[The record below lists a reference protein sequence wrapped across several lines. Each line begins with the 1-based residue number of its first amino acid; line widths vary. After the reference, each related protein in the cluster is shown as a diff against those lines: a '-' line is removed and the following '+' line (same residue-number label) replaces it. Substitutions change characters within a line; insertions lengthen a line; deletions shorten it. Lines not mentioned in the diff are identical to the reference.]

1 MVRLAIFPGKL
12 HRGGRATAAPDEC
25 PHSALQVRG
34 QNSAYRLT
42 PPTPGAWRLRV
53 IFLFL
58 ESYMFL
64 LIAALV
70 LIAAR
75 LPAQQPE
82 RYAIEP
88 LVSQLA
94 EGHIDWTQHA
104 LFADGDGTAPAA
116 ITDPVQQ
123 RLHGLRD
130 ARDAAFRNMRQLIGQ
145 VRLNAD
151 TQLQDAGLDRDFQ
164 ELVRVA
170 IGSQSEDQGR
180 YRIAV
185 RLLLLGDFATA
196 VLPEV
201 EPIDPRSHDLSH
213 FDDSA
218 AAPTTT
224 DSLEMTVATDSLA
237 VTAVADSLEMPI
249 TADSLTVLAA
259 TDSLAMTAVAD
270 SLAESSTTDSL
281 TTSAT
286 DDSLAADELVFFVPE
301 APYTGLLIDDRGLGL
316 QPSIAPRV
324 LTEAGHVIHGAATVA
339 RSLATG
345 YGVAG
350 YDDDIDR
357 AYQSERLGGEEANPF
372 IVRATG
378 TAGRYAGDAIID
390 NFDAVQVL
398 QADEAGDFLRQGRV
412 IFLLGP
418 EPAAFETAYF
428 DFTDADST
436 YTDSLMSEGMENEFE
451 FYGEMESSDPA
462 E

>member
-1 MVRLAIFPGKL
+1 M
-12 HRGGRATAAPDEC
+12 
-25 PHSALQVRG
+25 RG

-42 PPTPGAWRLRV
+42 PPTPGARRLRV

-58 ESYMFL
+58 ESYMFP

-94 EGHIDWTQHA
+94 EGYIDWTQHA
-104 LFADGDGTAPAA
+104 LFAYGEGTAPTAV
-116 ITDPVQQ
+116 TDPVQQ
-123 RLHGLRD
+123 RLHGLRN
-130 ARDAAFRNMRQLIGQ
+130 ARDVAFRNMRQLIGQ

-170 IGSQSEDQGR
+170 IGSQSEDQGH

-185 RLLLLGDFATA
+185 QMLLLGDFAAA
-196 VLPEV
+196 VLPQV
-201 EPIDPRSHDLSH
+201 EPIDPRSYDLSY
-213 FDDSA
+213 FDDSPT
-218 AAPTTT
+218 APTTT
-224 DSLEMTVATDSLA
+224 DSLTALA
-237 VTAVADSLEMPI
+237 PTDSLEMPA
-249 TADSLTVLAA
+249 TFDSLAVSATAESLTISAT
-259 TDSLAMTAVAD
+259 TDSLALDTPDALTAPATAD
-270 SLAESSTTDSL
+270 SF
-281 TTSAT
+281 
-286 DDSLAADELVFFVPE
+286 AADDELVFFVPE
-301 APYTGLLIDDRGLGL
+301 APYTGLLIDVRGLGL

-324 LTEAGHVIHGAATVA
+324 LSTAGHVIHGAATVD
-339 RSLATG
+339 RSLATD

-357 AYQSERLGGEEANPF
+357 AYKSERLGGKEANPF
-372 IVRATG
+372 VVRATG
-378 TAGRYAGDAIID
+378 TAGRYSGDAILD

-398 QADEAGDFLRQGRV
+398 EADDVGDFLAQGRV
-412 IFLLGP
+412 TFLLGP
-418 EPAAFETAYF
+418 EPATFDATYF
-428 DFTDADST
+428 DAT
-436 YTDSLMSEGMENEFE
+436 YTDTFMLEGMEHEFE
-451 FYGEMESSDPA
+451 FYGEMEASDPQ

>member
-1 MVRLAIFPGKL
+1 
-12 HRGGRATAAPDEC
+12 
-25 PHSALQVRG
+25 
-34 QNSAYRLT
+34 
-42 PPTPGAWRLRV
+42 
-53 IFLFL
+53 
-58 ESYMFL
+58 MFL

-70 LIAAR
+70 LTAAR
-75 LPAQQPE
+75 LSAQQPE

-104 LFADGDGTAPAA
+104 LFAYGKGTAPTE

-123 RLHGLRD
+123 RLHGLRN
-130 ARDAAFRNMRQLIGQ
+130 ARDAAFSNMRELIGQ
-145 VRLNAD
+145 VRLNAE
-151 TQLQDAGLDRDFQ
+151 TQLQDAGLERDFQ

-185 RLLLLGDFATA
+185 RLLLLGDFAA
-196 VLPEV
+196 AALPQV
-201 EPIDPRSHDLSH
+201 EPIDPRLYDLSH

-224 DSLEMTVATDSLA
+224 DSLAMTVATDSLA
-237 VTAVADSLEMPI
+237 VTAVADSLALPI
-249 TADSLTVLAA
+249 AIDSLTVPVA
-259 TDSLAMTAVAD
+259 TDLLGMTAVAD
-270 SLAESSTTDSL
+270 SLAESATTDSL
-281 TTSAT
+281 TTPAT
-286 DDSLAADELVFFVPE
+286 DDSFAADELVFFVPE
-301 APYTGLLIDDRGLGL
+301 APYTGLLIDVRGLGL

-324 LTEAGHVIHGAATVA
+324 LTEDGYVIHGAATVD
-339 RSLATG
+339 RSLATD

-357 AYQSERLGGEEANPF
+357 VYKSERLGGEEANPF

-390 NFDAVQVL
+390 NLDAAQVL
-398 QADEAGDFLRQGRV
+398 QADEAGGFLRQGRV
-412 IFLLGP
+412 TFLLGP
-418 EPAAFETAYF
+418 EPAAFDTGYF
-428 DFTDADST
+428 DFTYTDST

-451 FYGEMESSDPA
+451 FYGEMESSDTA

>member
-1 MVRLAIFPGKL
+1 MFP
-12 HRGGRATAAPDEC
+12 
-25 PHSALQVRG
+25 
-34 QNSAYRLT
+34 
-42 PPTPGAWRLRV
+42 
-53 IFLFL
+53 
-58 ESYMFL
+58 

-94 EGHIDWTQHA
+94 EGYIDWTQHA
-104 LFADGDGTAPAA
+104 LFAYGDGTAPAA

-123 RLHGLRD
+123 RLHGLRN

-151 TQLQDAGLDRDFQ
+151 TQLQDASLDRDFR
-164 ELVRVA
+164 ELARVA

-185 RLLLLGDFATA
+185 RMLLLGDFAAA

-201 EPIDPRSHDLSH
+201 EPIDPRLHDLSH
-213 FDDSA
+213 FDNFSTVPA
-218 AAPTTT
+218 TA
-224 DSLEMTVATDSLA
+224 DSLTTPATADSLA
-237 VTAVADSLEMPI
+237 VPDIADSLTAPTTADSLEMSI
-249 TADSLTVLAA
+249 A
-259 TDSLAMTAVAD
+259 AD
-270 SLAESSTTDSL
+270 SLAVPDTTDSL
-281 TTSAT
+281 VAPAT
-286 DDSLAADELVFFVPE
+286 ADSLAADELVFFVPE
-301 APYTGLLIDDRGLGL
+301 APYTGLLIDVRGLGL

-324 LTEAGHVIHGAATVA
+324 LSAEGHVIYGAATVD
-339 RSLATG
+339 RSLTTD

-357 AYQSERLGGEEANPF
+357 AYTSERLGGEQANPF
-372 IVRATG
+372 VVRATG
-378 TAGRYAGDAIID
+378 TAGRYSGDAILD
-390 NFDAVQVL
+390 NFDAAQVL

-412 IFLLGP
+412 TFLLGS
-418 EPAAFETAYF
+418 EPAAFDSIYF
-428 DFTDADST
+428 DSI
-436 YTDSLMSEGMENEFE
+436 YTDTFILEGMEYEFE
-451 FYGEMESSDPA
+451 LYGEMESSDPQ